1 MNQEL
6 FREIRRL
13 QDTLLITREKRVAT
27 DEALELL
34 EQSRE
39 LALEGQSS
47 VALVHA
53 KAALKIV
60 RECDSVRQIKA
71 FKHHQINTGTIL
83 KTRCCFYRYR

>member
-1 MNQEL
+1 MTKSIRPPHLLSILVQAAEL
-6 FREIRRL
+6 HEQKSHDDVL
-13 QDTLLITREKRVAT
+13 
-27 DEALELL
+27 LELL

-60 RECDSVRQIKA
+60 RGV
-71 FKHHQINTGTIL
+71 
-83 KTRCCFYRYR
+83 